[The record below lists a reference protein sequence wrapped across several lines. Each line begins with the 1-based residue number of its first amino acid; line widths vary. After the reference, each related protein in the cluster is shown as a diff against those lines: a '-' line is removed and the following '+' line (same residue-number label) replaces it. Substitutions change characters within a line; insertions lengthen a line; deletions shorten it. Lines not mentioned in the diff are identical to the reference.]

1 MSSDPIWR
9 RCDWTL
15 TNVKQSVAE
24 LRGARTTRNNS
35 TEEACRSRLVRG
47 E

>member
-15 TNVKQSVAE
+15 INVKQSVAE
-24 LRGARTTRNNS
+24 LKGGPNNP
-35 TEEACRSRLVRG
+35 E
-47 E
+47 

>member
-15 TNVKQSVAE
+15 TNVKQSIAE
-24 LRGARTTRNNS
+24 LRGAEQPNNP
-35 TEEACRSRLVRG
+35 E
-47 E
+47 